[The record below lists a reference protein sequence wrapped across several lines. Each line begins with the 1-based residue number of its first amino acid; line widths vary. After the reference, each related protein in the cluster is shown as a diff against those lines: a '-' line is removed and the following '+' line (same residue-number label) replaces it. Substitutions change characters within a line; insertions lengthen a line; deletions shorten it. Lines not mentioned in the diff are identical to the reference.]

1 MDKETFTTTY
11 YPMAQKAGARFGLNP
26 EVILAQ
32 AAVESGW
39 GSSYGARVR
48 KNFFG
53 ITAAGAPNEF
63 WDGSFSVGQNKYA
76 LKFRVYQSA
85 QDSFYDFARLISSKY
100 KSALAVSHDT
110 TAYAKAI
117 SQSAYIAEANGDNR
131 EGYRK
136 AIVASAASIADVIK
150 KRAGNSHVV
159 VGHFF
164 RSAASGGT
172 CRLAVV

>member
-11 YPMAQKAGARFGLNP
+11 YPLAQKAGARFGLNP

-53 ITAAGAPNEF
+53 ITAAGSPNEF
-63 WDGSFSVGQNKYA
+63 WDGSYSVGKNSYA
-76 LKFRVYQSA
+76 LKFRVYRTE

-100 KSALAVSHDT
+100 KSALAVSQDS
-110 TAYAKAI
+110 TAYARAI
-117 SQSAYIAEANGDNR
+117 AYSPYIAEANGDNR
-131 EGYRK
+131 ESYRK
-136 AIVASAASIADVIK
+136 AIISSAKGIAEVIK
-150 KRAGNSHVV
+150 KKDWK
-159 VGHFF
+159 
-164 RSAASGGT
+164 
-172 CRLAVV
+172 